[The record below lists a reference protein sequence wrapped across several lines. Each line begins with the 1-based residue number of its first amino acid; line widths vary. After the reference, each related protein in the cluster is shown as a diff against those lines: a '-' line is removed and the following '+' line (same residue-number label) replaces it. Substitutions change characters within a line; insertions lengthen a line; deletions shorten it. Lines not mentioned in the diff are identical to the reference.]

1 MPTKLAV
8 SQPPSEH
15 GTTLIAPSGRFGYLT
30 IKGAIA
36 LVEVFDPLDQLFRL
50 QAGLFEQRPH
60 ALDDQHETVDPVVES
75 LNLGR
80 RRCSKGRRRSG
91 HAGRPGGTTLPENV
105 AGNEVHSHD
114 LILGN
119 RAAVSVD
126 SCTDLLQVE
135 LFDADKNQRYVVP
148 YRSGS
153 TVTMLNGSLDTVA
166 LPDVLRLIAASA
178 KSGLLRIEQTS
189 PSGRIFIV
197 DGQIAFAT
205 TRNEN
210 DPIDDLLHMEYRA
223 DYVGSTEDRRVVD
236 LNELLDSNPDA
247 FHRFLEQMVVEVMSR
262 LLRVNEGRFRF
273 DVDIR
278 SHREIPHSF
287 EVEDMISQANTR
299 SDAWARI
306 FEVVPSSSAP
316 FRMAPRLNDGDQVA
330 LGRRDWALLAATG
343 ASTSIDEIARSL
355 KIFEFAAAKK
365 VAELTQ
371 KGLVEF
377 INTEVS
383 QDTLAADELLSGVF
397 SAGAGEV
404 AREEAAT
411 LAPTADEPVEI
422 QLADLDAGE
431 PSEDV
436 PENEDEAPAE
446 EEGPTWLPVDGE
458 DDQNQDE
465 EDDDD
470 PVPLLEELHRLH
482 EAEAADHLAH
492 ASENQEAEEPA
503 EDEESEEDFNED
515 DLEGGDLATRWKNLR
530 KAKRGAHA
538 SNE

>member
-1 MPTKLAV
+1 
-8 SQPPSEH
+8 
-15 GTTLIAPSGRFGYLT
+15 
-30 IKGAIA
+30 
-36 LVEVFDPLDQLFRL
+36 
-50 QAGLFEQRPH
+50 
-60 ALDDQHETVDPVVES
+60 
-75 LNLGR
+75 
-80 RRCSKGRRRSG
+80 
-91 HAGRPGGTTLPENV
+91 
-105 AGNEVHSHD
+105 
-114 LILGN
+114 
-119 RAAVSVD
+119 
-126 SCTDLLQVE
+126 
-135 LFDADKNQRYVVP
+135 
-148 YRSGS
+148 
-153 TVTMLNGSLDTVA
+153 MLNGSLDTVA
-166 LPDVLRLIAASA
+166 LPDVLRLIASSA

-189 PSGRIFIV
+189 PSGRVFIV

-210 DPIDDLLHMEYRA
+210 DPIDDMLHMEYRA

-236 LNELLDSNPDA
+236 LNDLLDSNPDA

-287 EVEDMISQANTR
+287 EVEDMISQANAR

-316 FRMAPRLNDGDQVA
+316 FRMAPRLNDGDPVA

-377 INTEVS
+377 INTEIS
-383 QDTLAADELLSGVF
+383 QDSLAADELLSGAF

-404 AREEAAT
+404 GIEEET
-411 LAPTADEPVEI
+411 RLAPMADEPVEI
-422 QLADLDAGE
+422 QLADLNAGE
-431 PSEDV
+431 TSEDV
-436 PENEDEAPAE
+436 AEDEGEALADP
-446 EEGPTWLPVDGE
+446 EGPTWLPVDAE
-458 DDQNQDE
+458 DDQNHDE
-465 EDDDD
+465 EDDD

-482 EAEAADHLAH
+482 EAEAADHLPDE
-492 ASENQEAEEPA
+492 SENR
-503 EDEESEEDFNED
+503 EDEEPEEDEVDEEDFNED
-515 DLEGGDLATRWKNLR
+515 DLDGGDLATRWKNLR

-538 SNE
+538 SPE

>member
-1 MPTKLAV
+1 M
-8 SQPPSEH
+8 
-15 GTTLIAPSGRFGYLT
+15 
-30 IKGAIA
+30 
-36 LVEVFDPLDQLFRL
+36 
-50 QAGLFEQRPH
+50 
-60 ALDDQHETVDPVVES
+60 
-75 LNLGR
+75 
-80 RRCSKGRRRSG
+80 
-91 HAGRPGGTTLPENV
+91 
-105 AGNEVHSHD
+105 
-114 LILGN
+114 
-119 RAAVSVD
+119 
-126 SCTDLLQVE
+126 
-135 LFDADKNQRYVVP
+135 
-148 YRSGS
+148 
-153 TVTMLNGSLDTVA
+153 TMLNGSLDTVA
-166 LPDVLRLIAASA
+166 LPDVLRLIASSA

-236 LNELLDSNPDA
+236 LNDLLESNPEA

-287 EVEDMISQANTR
+287 EVEDMIAQANGR
-299 SDAWARI
+299 SDAWARV

-371 KGLVEF
+371 KGLIEF
-377 INTEVS
+377 INTEIS
-383 QDTLAADELLSGVF
+383 QDSLAADELLSGVF

-404 AREEAAT
+404 ATEEATT
-411 LAPTADEPVEI
+411 LAPVADEPVEI
-422 QLADLDAGE
+422 QLADLTAGE
-431 PSEDV
+431 TSKKV
-436 PENEDEAPAE
+436 AGNQDEAPADP
-446 EEGPTWLPVDGE
+446 EGPTWLSVDGE
-458 DDQNQDE
+458 DDKNQDE
-465 EDDDD
+465 EDDD

-482 EAEAADHLAH
+482 EAEAADELPD
-492 ASENQEAEEPA
+492 ASQPPPDEEPE
-503 EDEESEEDFNED
+503 EDEDPEDDEDPEEDFNED
-515 DLEGGDLATRWKNLR
+515 DLDGGDLATRWKNLR

>member
-1 MPTKLAV
+1 M
-8 SQPPSEH
+8 
-15 GTTLIAPSGRFGYLT
+15 
-30 IKGAIA
+30 
-36 LVEVFDPLDQLFRL
+36 
-50 QAGLFEQRPH
+50 
-60 ALDDQHETVDPVVES
+60 
-75 LNLGR
+75 
-80 RRCSKGRRRSG
+80 
-91 HAGRPGGTTLPENV
+91 
-105 AGNEVHSHD
+105 
-114 LILGN
+114 
-119 RAAVSVD
+119 
-126 SCTDLLQVE
+126 
-135 LFDADKNQRYVVP
+135 
-148 YRSGS
+148 
-153 TVTMLNGSLDTVA
+153 TMLNGSLDTVA
-166 LPDVLRLIAASA
+166 LPDVLRLIASSA

-210 DPIDDLLHMEYRA
+210 DPIDDMLHMEYRA

-236 LNELLDSNPDA
+236 LNDLLDSNPDA

-287 EVEDMISQANTR
+287 EVEDMINQANAR

-316 FRMAPRLNDGDQVA
+316 FRMAPRLNDGDPVA

-371 KGLVEF
+371 KGLIEF
-377 INTEVS
+377 INTEIS
-383 QDTLAADELLSGVF
+383 QDSLAADELLSGVF
-397 SAGAGEV
+397 SVGAGEV
-404 AREEAAT
+404 GIEEETT
-411 LAPTADEPVEI
+411 LAPMADEPVEI
-422 QLADLDAGE
+422 QLADLNAGE
-431 PSEDV
+431 TSEDV
-436 PENEDEAPAE
+436 AEDEDEAPADP
-446 EEGPTWLPVDGE
+446 EGPTWLPVDAE
-458 DDQNQDE
+458 DDQDHDE
-465 EDDDD
+465 EDDD

-482 EAEAADHLAH
+482 EAEAADHLPDG
-492 ASENQEAEEPA
+492 SENR
-503 EDEESEEDFNED
+503 EDEEPEEDEDAEEDFNED
-515 DLEGGDLATRWKNLR
+515 DLDGGDLATRWKNLR